1 TCANYGNVV
10 DDMEKIL
17 GMGSDYEYRSFI
29 FSANVILYRT
39 SWKDRVV
46 TSSNVVDDVLTYTTN
61 YGTEQL
67 HSGVEVDVKLRPA
80 QGLSINGFAS
90 IGDWIYKGEALT
102 RETDEDRNIINEET
116 IDFDGGKVGGA
127 AQLSGGLG
135 AAYQINS
142 MFSVDADYRH
152 YDNLYADVGAIKENL
167 ELPSYGLL
175 DAGVTFTMPLGID
188 KSKAL
193 KIRANMNN
201 VLDKEYL
208 SELTSA
214 NLAGP
219 GDETYKGINV
229 SNQGFFGWG

>member
-1 TCANYGNVV
+1 
-10 DDMEKIL
+10 M
-17 GMGSDYEYRSFI
+17 
-29 FSANVILYRT
+29 
-39 SWKDRVV
+39 V
-46 TSSNVVDDVLTYTTN
+46 TSSNVVDDVVTYTTN

-80 QGLSINGFAS
+80 QGLTLNGFAS
-90 IGDWIYKGEALT
+90 VGDWIYKGEALT
-102 RETDEDRNIINEET
+102 RVTDEDRTVLSEET

-135 AAYQINS
+135 LAYQINS
-142 MFSVDADYRH
+142 MFSVDSDWRY
-152 YDNLYADVGAIKENL
+152 YDNLYADVGAIKDNL

-188 KSKAL
+188 KSKSL

-214 NLAGP
+214 NFVEP
-219 GDETYKGINV
+219 GDETFDGINV
-229 SNQGFFGWG
+229 SNQGYFGWGRTWNVTLRYDF